1 MSMTRN
7 IMSVDSGEQYKDAT
21 HWITVGGK
29 AFPAF
34 GVIVNAYGNI
44 EPNTISIKSTDYKI
58 NRFIYEVDD
67 ISNRKTFTFSVNE
80 SISGFRNYVLT
91 ITNLM
96 NDRVYKRLFNNSR
109 GISNVRVTTGVF
121 DATDIGKTIP
131 LKIEIT
137 GSPAGDTTQPTK
149 PDPGLM

>member
-1 MSMTRN
+1 MTRN
-7 IMSVDSGEQYKDAT
+7 IMSVDSGDQYKDAT

-44 EPNTISIKSTDYKI
+44 EPNTISINSTDYLIDK
-58 NRFIYEVDD
+58 FKYEVDD
-67 ISNRKTFTFSVNE
+67 IDDRISFEFRVNKTISNFT
-80 SISGFRNYVLT
+80 NYVLT

-109 GISNVRVTTGVF
+109 GISNVYVTTGIF

-131 LKIEIT
+131 LKIEINSRAT
-137 GSPAGDTTQPTK
+137 
-149 PDPGLM
+149 

>member
-1 MSMTRN
+1 MTRN

-34 GVIVNAYGNI
+34 GVVSNAYGSI
-44 EPNTISIKSTDYKI
+44 EPNIISINSTDYLI
-58 NRFIYEVDD
+58 NIFKYEVDD
-67 ISNRKTFTFSVNE
+67 IDNIIKFEFRVNKT
-80 SISGFRNYVLT
+80 ISGFTNYRLD

-96 NDRVYKRLFNNSR
+96 NDRVYARLFNNSR
-109 GISNVRVTTGVF
+109 GISNVRVTTGIF

-131 LKIEIT
+131 LKIEINSRAT
-137 GSPAGDTTQPTK
+137 
-149 PDPGLM
+149 